1 MEIFKEM
8 FGAILGLVLVYFIL
22 SLASSSISEILMEA
36 LEVRARSLQRYLLL
50 IVGDKKIIDL
60 VRLPQ
65 IVALRPIRY
74 KSLFS
79 IFGAATEPKMVENIP
94 VPILV
99 DAFIDLM
106 DLGDKRNRKVSELK
120 KTIQNMP
127 ECDGKRA
134 LQLWVQQDIVTL
146 DELKTKLTTYFT
158 GLLEQAKA
166 TANAN
171 ARSFV
176 VTLSI
181 IIVLLLGT
189 DSISLARDFWFLP
202 QARAVFAAFVEN
214 AQSDEAGVGEV
225 ESLISEI
232 DNLSLSIGWPQLLR
246 YMPVNGSARDWL
258 EFILLRVVG
267 LGITAIFVSQGSGF
281 WFDVLTKLK

>member
-8 FGAILGLVLVYFIL
+8 FGAVLGLVLVYFIL

-50 IVGDKKIIDL
+50 IVGDKKIFDL

-99 DAFIDLM
+99 DAFVDLM

-120 KTIQNMP
+120 KTIHNMP

-176 VTLSI
+176 VTISI

-214 AQSDEAGVGEV
+214 AQSDEAGVEEV
-225 ESLISEI
+225 KGLISEI

-246 YMPVNGSARDWL
+246 YMPVHGSARDWL